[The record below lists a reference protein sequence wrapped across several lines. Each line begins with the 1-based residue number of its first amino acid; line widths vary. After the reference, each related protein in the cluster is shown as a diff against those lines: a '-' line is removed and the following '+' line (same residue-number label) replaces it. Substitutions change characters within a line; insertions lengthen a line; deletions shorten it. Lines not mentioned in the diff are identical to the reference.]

1 MQQKHP
7 FSFLTVL
14 AWFAVTFL
22 IGCQQN
28 NSVPETFKSAD
39 STWKKVEH
47 ALEVDS
53 IGYKGIPTYLYEVRT
68 KSIEEINWIA
78 SKMEAHPDWDDNDNL
93 KTAVSLMRTWYYF
106 EKHQDSLALLQLN
119 SINTNQIDLQ
129 LSAIQEKALYFHFN
143 NFIDSARA
151 LFTKSFQIAK
161 AQENHHW
168 ILQSAN
174 NAGTLY
180 YDIEEYEIASEY
192 FTEALK
198 SASVL
203 KIKVPMLINNI
214 ITCSLV
220 DAKPEEALNVFKKYS
235 PIFKPSDDYER
246 AIYDLNKIHLFW
258 GTNQIDSFKY
268 YLDRLNITDL
278 GELFEAKRDLHYLYY
293 YSFTNDISRFA
304 ELFSKYRKQ
313 ITSNPNEFLI
323 QWCALLAYAQSKG
336 MPIFNYQE
344 LIQLYN
350 NPSIAANKKL
360 KSNLSYLLYQ
370 NRKGTAEG
378 DKWRIERL
386 NLELDIQ
393 SSEALTFQ
401 NNLKT
406 QLKMNELYDENN
418 KIKLKMEL
426 DSTEKTVYIITL
438 IGTILVSLLGGIS
451 FLFFQKNRKNAIQK
465 LQLELQNNR
474 NINELN
480 QNKKQ
485 FAERLISANQAINK
499 KLDKIASKLK
509 QSNFGKDPEIIQIR
523 RELEGIT
530 EIKDDWG
537 NELNQIKAI
546 DGIKFLIDYF
556 QSVQLFNQ
564 TEQTLLAYFINGH
577 KVKEI
582 ATLMNLSEQH
592 VRNTK
597 TKVLKTLSQEHQTE
611 VSIEQL
617 IELKVK
623 GLI

>member
-7 FSFLTVL
+7 FSFFSVL
-14 AWFAVTFL
+14 AWVAVIFVV
-22 IGCQQN
+22 GCQQN

-47 ALEVDS
+47 ALEVDT
-53 IGYKGIPTYLYEVRT
+53 IGYRALPTYLYAVRT

-78 SKMEAHPDWDDNDNL
+78 SKMEAHPDWRDNDNL
-93 KTAVSLMRTWYYF
+93 KTAVSLMRTWHYF
-106 EKHQDSLALLQLN
+106 EKNQDSLALLELN

-129 LSAIQEKALYFHFN
+129 LSAIQEKAIYFHFN
-143 NFIDSARA
+143 NLIDSARA
-151 LFTKSFQIAK
+151 LFAKSYQIAK

-168 ILQSAN
+168 MLQSAN
-174 NAGTLY
+174 NAGTIY
-180 YDIEEYEIASEY
+180 YDLEEYKIASEY

-198 SASVL
+198 SAEVL

-220 DAKPEEALNVFKKYS
+220 DAKPEEALSVYKKYS

-268 YLDRLNITDL
+268 YLDRLNITNL
-278 GELFEAKRDLHYLYY
+278 GELFETKRDLHYLFY

-304 ELFSKYRKQ
+304 VLFSKYRKQ
-313 ITSNPNEFLI
+313 LISNPNELLI

-336 MPIFNYQE
+336 MPIFNNKE
-344 LIQLYN
+344 LSQLYY
-350 NPSIAANKKL
+350 NPSIATNKKV
-360 KSNLSYLLYQ
+360 KSTLSYILYQ

-378 DKWRIERL
+378 DKWRIEHL
-386 NLELDIQ
+386 NTELDIQ

-401 NNLKT
+401 NNLKN
-406 QLKMNELYDENN
+406 QLKMNELYNENHN
-418 KIKLKMEL
+418 IKLKLEL
-426 DSTEKTVYIITL
+426 DSTEKTVYAITL
-438 IGTILVSLLGGIS
+438 IGIILVLLLGGIS

-474 NINELN
+474 SINELN
-480 QNKKQ
+480 QSKKQ
-485 FAERLISANQAINK
+485 FAERLISTNQVINK

-530 EIKDDWG
+530 EIKDDWS

-546 DGIKFLIDYF
+546 DGIRFLLDFF

-597 TKVLKTLSQEHQTE
+597 TKVLKALSQEHQTE
-611 VSIEQL
+611 VSIDQL
-617 IELKVK
+617 IAIKEK

>member
-1 MQQKHP
+1 
-7 FSFLTVL
+7 
-14 AWFAVTFL
+14 
-22 IGCQQN
+22 
-28 NSVPETFKSAD
+28 
-39 STWKKVEH
+39 
-47 ALEVDS
+47 
-53 IGYKGIPTYLYEVRT
+53 
-68 KSIEEINWIA
+68 
-78 SKMEAHPDWDDNDNL
+78 
-93 KTAVSLMRTWYYF
+93 
-106 EKHQDSLALLQLN
+106 
-119 SINTNQIDLQ
+119 
-129 LSAIQEKALYFHFN
+129 
-143 NFIDSARA
+143 
-151 LFTKSFQIAK
+151 
-161 AQENHHW
+161 
-168 ILQSAN
+168 
-174 NAGTLY
+174 
-180 YDIEEYEIASEY
+180 
-192 FTEALK
+192 
-198 SASVL
+198 
-203 KIKVPMLINNI
+203 MLINNI

-220 DAKPEEALNVFKKYS
+220 DAKPEEALSVYNKYS
-235 PIFKPSDDYER
+235 PIIKPTNNYER
-246 AIYDLNKIHLFW
+246 IIYDLNKIHLFW
-258 GTNQIDSFKY
+258 RTNQIDSFKY
-268 YLDRLNITDL
+268 HLDRLKINIP

-293 YSFTNDISRFA
+293 YTFTNDISRFA

-378 DKWRIERL
+378 DKWRIEHL

-401 NNLKT
+401 NNLKN

-438 IGTILVSLLGGIS
+438 IGTILVLLLGGIS

-546 DGIKFLIDYF
+546 DGIKFLLDYF

-564 TEQTLLAYFINGH
+564 TEQPLLAYFINGH

-597 TKVLKTLSQEHQTE
+597 TKVLKALSQEHQTE

-617 IELKVK
+617 IELKGK

>member
-7 FSFLTVL
+7 FSIFTVL
-14 AWFAVTFL
+14 AWVAVMFL
-22 IGCQQN
+22 FGCQQN

-53 IGYKGIPTYLYEVRT
+53 IGYKGIPTYLYGVRT

-78 SKMEAHPDWDDNDNL
+78 SKMEAHPDWRDNDNL
-93 KTAVSLMRTWYYF
+93 KNAAALMRTWHYF
-106 EKHQDSLALLQLN
+106 EKNQDSLALLELN
-119 SINTNQIDLQ
+119 SINTYQIDLQ

-143 NFIDSARA
+143 NFVDSARA
-151 LFTKSFQIAK
+151 LFTKSYQIAK

-174 NAGTLY
+174 NAGTIY
-180 YDIEEYEIASEY
+180 YDLEEYKIASEY

-203 KIKVPMLINNI
+203 KVKVPMLFNNI

-220 DAKPEEALNVFKKYS
+220 NAKPEEALSAYNKYKH
-235 PIFKPSDDYER
+235 IFKPTNDYER
-246 AIYDLNKIHLFW
+246 SIYDLNKIHLFW

-268 YLDRLNITDL
+268 YLDHLNITNL
-278 GELFEAKRDLHYLYY
+278 GELFETKRDLHYLFY
-293 YSFTNDISRFA
+293 YSLTNDISRFSV
-304 ELFSKYRKQ
+304 LFSKYRKQ
-313 ITSNPNEFLI
+313 LFDNPNEFLI

-344 LIQLYN
+344 LSQLYN

-360 KSNLSYLLYQ
+360 KSNLSHLLYQ

-378 DKWRIERL
+378 DKWRIKHL
-386 NLELDIQ
+386 NTELDIQ

-401 NNLKT
+401 NNLKN
-406 QLKMNELYDENN
+406 QLEMNELYNENY
-418 KIKLKMEL
+418 KIKLKLEL
-426 DSTEKTVYIITL
+426 ESSEKTVYAITL
-438 IGTILVSLLGGIS
+438 IGTILVLILGGVS
-451 FLFFQKNRKNAIQK
+451 FIFFQKNRKNAIQK
-465 LQLELQNNR
+465 LQLELKNNR
-474 NINELN
+474 SINEIN

-485 FAERLISANQAINK
+485 FAERLISTNQIINK
-499 KLDKIASKLK
+499 KLAKIASKLK

-530 EIKDDWG
+530 EIKDDWS

-546 DGIKFLIDYF
+546 DGIKFLLDYF

-597 TKVLKTLSQEHQTE
+597 TKVLKALSQEHQTE

-617 IELKVK
+617 IELKEK

>member
-7 FSFLTVL
+7 FSFFSVL
-14 AWFAVTFL
+14 AWVAL
-22 IGCQQN
+22 IFVVGCQQN

-47 ALEVDS
+47 ALEVDT
-53 IGYKGIPTYLYEVRT
+53 IGYRAIPTYLYAVRT

-78 SKMEAHPDWDDNDNL
+78 SKMEAHPDWRDNDNL
-93 KTAVSLMRTWYYF
+93 KTAVSLMRTWHYF
-106 EKHQDSLALLQLN
+106 EMEQDSLALLELN

-129 LSAIQEKALYFHFN
+129 LSAIQEKAIYFHFN

-151 LFTKSFQIAK
+151 LFAKSYQIAK

-168 ILQSAN
+168 MLQSAN
-174 NAGTLY
+174 NAGTIY
-180 YDIEEYEIASEY
+180 YDLEEYKIASEY

-198 SASVL
+198 SAEVL

-220 DAKPEEALNVFKKYS
+220 DAKPEEALNVYKKYS

-268 YLDRLNITDL
+268 NLDRLNITNL
-278 GELFEAKRDLHYLYY
+278 GELFETKRDLHYLFYY
-293 YSFTNDISRFA
+293 AYTNDISRFA
-304 ELFSKYRKQ
+304 VLFSKYRKQ
-313 ITSNPNEFLI
+313 LISNPNEFLI

-336 MPIFNYQE
+336 MPIFNNQE
-344 LIQLYN
+344 LSQLYY
-350 NPSIAANKKL
+350 NPSIATNKKV
-360 KSNLSYLLYQ
+360 KSTLSYILYQ

-378 DKWRIERL
+378 DKWRIEHL
-386 NLELDIQ
+386 NTELDIQ
-393 SSEALTFQ
+393 GSEALTFQ
-401 NNLKT
+401 NNLKN
-406 QLKMNELYDENN
+406 QLKMNELYNENHN
-418 KIKLKMEL
+418 IKLKLEL
-426 DSTEKTVYIITL
+426 DSTEKTVYAITL
-438 IGTILVSLLGGIS
+438 IGTILVLLLGGIS

-474 NINELN
+474 SINELN
-480 QNKKQ
+480 QSKKQ
-485 FAERLISANQAINK
+485 FAERLISTNQVINK

-530 EIKDDWG
+530 EIKDDWS

-546 DGIKFLIDYF
+546 DGIRFLLDFF

-597 TKVLKTLSQEHQTE
+597 TKVLKALSQEHQTE
-611 VSIEQL
+611 VSIDQL
-617 IELKVK
+617 IAIKEK